1 MNKHRKRACILLLA
15 GFILICAALSI
26 HLVQQK
32 QDQMAGKTAALL
44 LEQLELSRLQPADG
58 ESPESEEADPQLP
71 PRQYMGY
78 PLIGSIRVP
87 SVGIRLPVLDTW
99 DEGMLKVAPCRYR
112 GSISNGDLIIMG
124 HNYKSHFTPLRSVQ
138 PGAEVEFTN
147 TDGKV
152 FRYRVAAIETL
163 HRDEGQRLDSEYPLT
178 VFTCTP
184 GGIYRFVVRC
194 ELIES

>member
-1 MNKHRKRACILLLA
+1 MNKHRKRACVLLLA
-15 GFILICAALSI
+15 GFVLICTALCI

-44 LEQLELSRLQPADG
+44 LEQLELSRLPAVD
-58 ESPESEEADPQLP
+58 EEITESEKRDPQLP

-78 PLIGSIRVP
+78 PLIGSICVP
-87 SVGIRLPVLDTW
+87 SVDIRLPVLDAW
-99 DEGMLKVAPCRYR
+99 DEAMLKVAPCRYR

-138 PGAEVEFTN
+138 LGAQVEFTN

-163 HRDEGQRLDSEYPLT
+163 HRDEGQRLDSTYPLT
-178 VFTCTP
+178 IFTCTP

-194 ELIES
+194 EAVET